1 MIYITCLSN
10 PADRSK
16 SAWGATVFD
25 SIENCAMLINSIHVQ
40 SKPMSVV
47 NLTTPAKQSIANF
60 FKRSRFRDERMI
72 VVLLIVALSSVF
84 LFGNDRGHFNRNYD
98 WTSSSTMAQ
107 AANLSPEHN
116 FLTFHY
122 QTLDDEGNPKYAPYT
137 RYPIGGYILV
147 KLAMLPFQND
157 LSAQI
162 YAARI
167 LTLILFSAT
176 VVLAY
181 LAIARITN
189 NRWAALAAAMLSFA
203 SYNMLYHTDMI
214 GEGVV
219 SLFGVMLTFH
229 GMTIFIQEGRFRQL
243 LVKTCVALFL
253 GWHVYALLFVF
264 IVLGIL
270 NELIRNRSNIF
281 SMSTRMTQLKA
292 TSMMLIRSRYLM
304 LGIVALVFGA
314 SVLTF
319 NLTNEYLA
327 FNREIPLTEL
337 PSFQSII
344 ARTGINPVFVER
356 SPDFLNW
363 PNFLR
368 NQIYRIGGMS
378 IPYYWPGYDN
388 ALNKHYWQG
397 VIIGSITLLA
407 AFATLRF
414 TRHKILIAA
423 LVLSG
428 ILWTVV
434 MRSTTGIHPYE
445 TIFFIGIPLT
455 VFSICFNKLSSK
467 RLIAGTAV
475 FALIIFAVSAYQ
487 MSLIGHDDEVATLR
501 AETLKDFQAIYE
513 IANDKIIH
521 LRSSQEYL
529 HRFVLGFY
537 LTGNII
543 LFPHQE
549 NVSEFADLIITR
561 ENETQRGL
569 LTPQNKRLF
578 LYDRKLYDQQY
589 QAIYDMAQATEPVI
603 SSQFNVYLDHDTLFY
618 VKEQCETADLESI
631 FFLHITPVNH
641 NDLPEER
648 QQFAFDNLDFDF
660 YLHGRRF
667 NQKCAAQV
675 QLPEY
680 EIASIRTGQFIYS
693 EGELDELWSGSYDI
707 PQSRQYQAIYDMA
720 QTAEPVVQSH
730 FNVHLD
736 QNTLFYIKEQCETA
750 DLEARFFLHITPVNR
765 NDLPEERQQFAF
777 DNLDFDF
784 AKHGGIFDQK
794 CAAQVQLPEYEIAGM
809 HTGQYIPGEGEL
821 WSRSYN
827 IPQEQQ

>member
-1 MIYITCLSN
+1 
-10 PADRSK
+10 
-16 SAWGATVFD
+16 
-25 SIENCAMLINSIHVQ
+25 
-40 SKPMSVV
+40 
-47 NLTTPAKQSIANF
+47 
-60 FKRSRFRDERMI
+60 MI
-72 VVLLIVALSSVF
+72 VVLLIVALSTVF
-84 LFGNDRGHFNRNYD
+84 IFGNDRGHFNRDYD

-122 QTLDDEGNPKYAPYT
+122 QALDNEGNPKYAPYT

-167 LTLILFSAT
+167 LTLSLFSAT

-189 NRWAALAAAMLSFA
+189 NRWAALTAAMLSFA

-229 GMTIFIQEGRFRQL
+229 GMTIFTQEGRFRQM
-243 LVKTCVALFL
+243 LVKTCAALLL

-264 IVLGIL
+264 IVLGIA
-270 NELIRNRSNIF
+270 NELIRNRSNILP
-281 SMSTRMTQLKA
+281 MPTRLNRLKA
-292 TSMMLIRSRYLM
+292 TSAILIKSRYLM
-304 LGIVALVFGA
+304 LGIVALAFGT
-314 SVLTF
+314 SLLTF

-327 FNREIPLTEL
+327 LNRETPLTEL
-337 PSFQSII
+337 PSFQSIL
-344 ARTGINPVFVER
+344 ARTGINAVYVER

-368 NQIYRIGGMS
+368 GQIHRIGGMS
-378 IPYYWPGYDN
+378 IPYYWPGYDSD
-388 ALNKHYWQG
+388 LNKLHQG
-397 VIIGSITLLA
+397 VIIGSIALLA
-407 AFATLRF
+407 ALATLRF
-414 TRHKILIAA
+414 TPHKILIAA

-434 MRSTTGIHPYE
+434 MRSTTGFHFYE
-445 TIFFIGIPLT
+445 TIFFIGIPLAA
-455 VFSICFNKLSSK
+455 FSIFFNKLPSK

-487 MSLIGHDDEVATLR
+487 MSLIGHDEETAR
-501 AETLKDFQAIYE
+501 FQAETLQDFQAIRE
-513 IANDKIIH
+513 MANDKIIH
-521 LRSSQEYL
+521 LHSLPS
-529 HRFVLGFY
+529 GFY
-537 LTGNII
+537 PFSLHFYLAGSII
-543 LFPHQE
+543 VPLPPGKQTR
-549 NVSEFADLIITR
+549 EFADLIITR

-569 LTPQNKRLF
+569 LTPQNKRVF
-578 LYDRKLYDQQY
+578 LYDRQLYDQQY

-603 SSQFNVYLDHDTLFY
+603 RSHFNVYLDQDTLFY
-618 VKEQCETADLESI
+618 VKEQCINKDVESI
-631 FFLHITPVNH
+631 FRLHLVPVDI

-648 QQFAFDNLDFDF
+648 QQFGFDNLDFDF
-660 YLHGRRF
+660 YLHGRRL

-680 EIASIRTGQFIYS
+680 EIASIRTGQFMS
-693 EGELDELWSGSYDI
+693 GEGRTVWSGSYDI
-707 PQSRQYQAIYDMA
+707 PQYRQYQAIYDMA
-720 QTAEPVVQSH
+720 RSTDPVIRSH

-736 QNTLFYIKEQCETA
+736 QNSLFYIKEQCETE
-750 DLEARFFLHITPVNR
+750 DIQARFSLHIFPVNR
-765 NDLPEERQQFAF
+765 NDLPEERRQFAF

-784 AKHGGIFDQK
+784 DQRGGMVGQK
-794 CAAQVQLPEYEIAGM
+794 CAAQVQLPEYDIAGIR
-809 HTGQYIPGEGEL
+809 TGQYISEEGEL
-821 WSRSYN
+821 WSEWHE
-827 IPQEQQ
+827 IQQAQQ

>member
-1 MIYITCLSN
+1 
-10 PADRSK
+10 
-16 SAWGATVFD
+16 
-25 SIENCAMLINSIHVQ
+25 
-40 SKPMSVV
+40 MSVV
-47 NLTTPAKQSIANF
+47 NLTTHPKQAIANTL
-60 FKRSRFRDERMI
+60 KRSRFRDERMTI
-72 VVLLIVALSSVF
+72 ILLGLALSSVF

-122 QTLDDEGNPKYAPYT
+122 QTLDNEGNPKYAPYT

-189 NRWAALAAAMLSFA
+189 NRWAALAATMLAFS

-243 LVKTCVALFL
+243 LVKTCIALFL

-264 IVLGIL
+264 IVLGIA
-270 NELIRNRSNIF
+270 NELIRNRSNIL
-281 SMSTRMTQLKA
+281 SLPTRLNRLKA
-292 TSMMLIRSRYLM
+292 TSAILIKSRYLM

-314 SVLTF
+314 SMLTF

-327 FNREIPLTEL
+327 LNRETPLTEL
-337 PSFQSII
+337 PSFQSTIN
-344 ARTGINPVFVER
+344 RTGLNPEFDDSHADV
-356 SPDFLNW
+356 LNW
-363 PNFLR
+363 PTFIREQL
-368 NQIYRIGGMS
+368 YRIGGS
-378 IPYYWPGYDN
+378 TIPYYWPGYN
-388 ALNKHYWQG
+388 SALNADPRARFGLHGIIIG
-397 VIIGSITLLA
+397 VIAFSA
-407 AFATLRF
+407 ALATLRF

-423 LVLSG
+423 LALSSV
-428 ILWTVV
+428 LWTVV
-434 MRSTTGIHPYE
+434 MRPTTGFHPYE
-445 TIFFIGIPLT
+445 AIFFIGIPLAA
-455 VFSICFNKLSSK
+455 FSICLNKLSSK

-487 MSLIGHDDEVATLR
+487 MSLIGHDEETAKFQ
-501 AETLKDFQAIYE
+501 AETLKDFQAIRE
-513 IANDKIIH
+513 MANDKIIYVDT
-521 LRSSQEYL
+521 LEIDFTFTGA
-529 HRFVLGFY
+529 RFAPQFY
-537 LTGNII
+537 LAGNII
-543 LFPHQE
+543 LFKEHGK
-549 NVSEFADLIITR
+549 SRDFADLIVAR
-561 ENETQRGL
+561 ENETPLGL

-578 LYDRKLYDQQY
+578 LYDRKLYEQQY
-589 QAIYDMAQATEPVI
+589 QAIYDMAQSTEPVI
-603 SSQFNVYLDHDTLFY
+603 SSPQFNVYLNQNTLFY
-618 VKEQCETADLESI
+618 VKEQCEAADLESI
-631 FFLHITPVNH
+631 FRLHLVPVDV

-648 QQFAFDNLDFDF
+648 QQFGFDNLDFDF
-660 YLHGRRF
+660 NLHGSIF

-680 EIASIRTGQFIYS
+680 EIASIRTSQYIS
-693 EGELDELWSGSYDI
+693 EERGSWGGSYDI
-707 PQSRQYQAIYDMA
+707 PQYSQYQAIYDMA
-720 QTAEPVVQSH
+720 QSAELVIRSY

-736 QNTLFYIKEQCETA
+736 QNSLFYIKEQCEA
-750 DLEARFFLHITPVNR
+750 EDIEARFFLHIIPVNR
-765 NDLPEERQQFAF
+765 NDLPEERQQFTF
-777 DNLDFDF
+777 DNLDFN
-784 AKHGGIFDQK
+784 FDQHGHRLNQS
-794 CAAQVQLPEYEIAGM
+794 CAAQVQLPEYEIASIR
-809 HTGQYIPGEGEL
+809 TGQYIPGEGGL
-821 WSRSYN
+821 WSEWYE
-827 IPQEQQ
+827 IQQAQQ

>member
-1 MIYITCLSN
+1 MTRLIT
-10 PADRSK
+10 RSK
-16 SAWGATVFD
+16 QAIGNT
-25 SIENCAMLINSIHVQ
+25 L
-40 SKPMSVV
+40 
-47 NLTTPAKQSIANF
+47 
-60 FKRSRFRDERMI
+60 KRSRFRDERLI
-72 VVLLIVALSSVF
+72 IILLIVALSSVF
-84 LFGNDRGHFNRNYD
+84 LFGNDRGHFNRDYD

-122 QTLDDEGNPKYAPYT
+122 QTLDNEGNPTYAPYT

-189 NRWAALAAAMLSFA
+189 NRWAALAATMLAFA

-219 SLFGVMLTFH
+219 SLFGVMLVFH
-229 GMTIFIQEGRFRQL
+229 GMTIFTQEGRFRQL

-281 SMSTRMTQLKA
+281 SLPTRLNRLKA
-292 TSMMLIRSRYLM
+292 TSAILIKSKYLM
-304 LGIVALVFGA
+304 LGIVALLFGT
-314 SVLTF
+314 SLLTF

-327 FNREIPLTEL
+327 LNREIPLTEL
-337 PSFQSII
+337 PSFKSII
-344 ARTGINPVFVER
+344 ARTGIDPVYVVG
-356 SPDFLNW
+356 SPDRLNW

-368 NQIYRIGGMS
+368 NQIHRIGGMS
-378 IPYYWPGYDN
+378 IPYYWPGYDSD
-388 ALNKHYWQG
+388 LNKLHQG
-397 VIIGSITLLA
+397 VIIGSIALLA

-428 ILWTVV
+428 ILWTIV
-434 MRSTTGIHPYE
+434 MRSTTGFHFYE
-445 TIFFIGIPLT
+445 TIFFIGIPLA
-455 VFSICFNKLSSK
+455 VFSIFFNELPSK
-467 RLIAGTAV
+467 RLIKGTAV

-487 MSLIGHDDEVATLR
+487 MSLIGHDEETATLQ
-501 AETLKDFQAIYE
+501 AETLQDFQAIRE
-513 IANDKIIH
+513 IADDKIIH
-521 LRSSQEYL
+521 LRSPQGLYPFSL
-529 HRFVLGFY
+529 HFY
-537 LTGNII
+537 LAGNII
-543 LFPHQE
+543 LVPPGKQTRQ
-549 NVSEFADLIITR
+549 FADLIVTL

-578 LYDRKLYDQQY
+578 LYDRQLYDQQY
-589 QAIYDMAQATEPVI
+589 QAIYDMAQATEPVVR
-603 SSQFNVYLDHDTLFY
+603 SHFNVYLDQDTLFY
-618 VKEQCETADLESI
+618 VKEQCINKDVEPI
-631 FFLHITPVNH
+631 FRLHLVPVDI

-648 QQFAFDNLDFDF
+648 QQFGFDNLDFDF
-660 YLHGRRF
+660 YLHGRRL

-680 EIASIRTGQFIYS
+680 GIASIHTGQYIPG
-693 EGELDELWSGSYDI
+693 EGELWRGSYDI
-707 PQSRQYQAIYDMA
+707 PKYRQYQAIYDMA
-720 QTAEPVVQSH
+720 QTAEPVIRSH

-736 QNTLFYIKEQCETA
+736 QNSLFYIKEQCEA
-750 DLEARFFLHITPVNR
+750 EDIEARFSLHIFPVNR

-784 AKHGGIFDQK
+784 AQHGGIFHQK
-794 CAAQVQLPEYEIAGM
+794 CAAQIELPEYEIAGM
-809 HTGQYIPGEGEL
+809 RTGQFIHGEGGL
-821 WSRSYN
+821 WSEWYE
-827 IPQEQQ
+827 IQKAQQ